1 MKKKKQ
7 FKLSENIKPYIKIC
21 LMSLSM
27 ILIILVIVLLVY
39 QYNHEHGRYK
49 VNRLPIEIR
58 DEYKQISF
66 EATRD
71 DQKVFKEIVFNNMTE
86 DELIEQINKSLSSTL
101 ANTGEIFVRRSL
113 ELGIDPYV
121 AVAISL
127 YETGC
132 KWGCSYLT
140 RECYNIGGIKGSPG
154 CNGGSFKRFDS
165 LEEGIN
171 SYLNLIAEYYKN
183 GMDTPEKMEYRYA
196 GGSTTWASKVNAY
209 IESIKSK

>member
-1 MKKKKQ
+1 
-7 FKLSENIKPYIKIC
+7 
-21 LMSLSM
+21 
-27 ILIILVIVLLVY
+27 
-39 QYNHEHGRYK
+39 
-49 VNRLPIEIR
+49 
-58 DEYKQISF
+58 
-66 EATRD
+66 
-71 DQKVFKEIVFNNMTE
+71 MTE

-140 RECYNIGGIKGSPG
+140 RECYNMGGIKGSPG

>member
-1 MKKKKQ
+1 MKKKKP

-39 QYNHEHGRYK
+39 QYNREHGRYK

-101 ANTGEIFVRRSL
+101 TNTGEIFVRRSL
-113 ELGIDPYV
+113 ELGIDPYI

-171 SYLNLIAEYYKN
+171 SYLNLIAGYYKN